1 MGTPARCASSLRGSP
16 CCPSRAH
23 QGQHRKQWSGDA
35 VAAVA
40 AQIHAVDTLLR
51 RAWERPMRRGC
62 FLSRAGGPAEALRD
76 VSSRAG
82 EAQMAEPG
90 PGSPSDR
97 RHLLSAESLADHG
110 AGFPFGEAVRDA
122 NVYWV
127 RLVEINHGKPGDLP
141 KHSFKLMVG
150 LDEPERLSGLERD
163 AFTRAYFAT
172 LKFREG
178 ILTIGQDGEPTLQRN
193 TSITLKAA
201 GVLQKTYV
209 ITAIQFLGTLPEVP
223 MLGPPLR
230 EYSLPTTPIA
240 RLVQDP
246 RYNPRPPV

>member
-1 MGTPARCASSLRGSP
+1 
-16 CCPSRAH
+16 
-23 QGQHRKQWSGDA
+23 
-35 VAAVA
+35 
-40 AQIHAVDTLLR
+40 
-51 RAWERPMRRGC
+51 
-62 FLSRAGGPAEALRD
+62 
-76 VSSRAG
+76 
-82 EAQMAEPG
+82 MAEPG

-97 RHLLSAESLADHG
+97 RHLLSAESLPDHG

-127 RLVEINHGKPGDLP
+127 RTVEMKPGDLP

-230 EYSLPTTPIA
+230 EYSLAATPIA
-240 RLVQDP
+240 RLLQDP
-246 RYNPRPPV
+246 RRLNPRPPV

>member
-1 MGTPARCASSLRGSP
+1 
-16 CCPSRAH
+16 
-23 QGQHRKQWSGDA
+23 
-35 VAAVA
+35 
-40 AQIHAVDTLLR
+40 
-51 RAWERPMRRGC
+51 
-62 FLSRAGGPAEALRD
+62 
-76 VSSRAG
+76 
-82 EAQMAEPG
+82 MAEPG

-97 RHLLSAESLADHG
+97 RHLVSAGSLADHG
-110 AGFPFGEAVRDA
+110 AGFPFGESVRDA
-122 NVYWV
+122 KIYCV
-127 RLVEINHGKPGDLP
+127 RLLEMKPGGLP

-150 LDEPERLSGLERD
+150 LGEPERLSGLERD

-223 MLGPPLR
+223 NARPSTSGVLSPDNTDFAISIGPKIQPKTSGVGFSRRTTLLGDGGH
-230 EYSLPTTPIA
+230 TPI
-240 RLVQDP
+240 RK
-246 RYNPRPPV
+246 RPPPSKI

>member
-1 MGTPARCASSLRGSP
+1 
-16 CCPSRAH
+16 
-23 QGQHRKQWSGDA
+23 
-35 VAAVA
+35 
-40 AQIHAVDTLLR
+40 
-51 RAWERPMRRGC
+51 MRRG
-62 FLSRAGGPAEALRD
+62 LQSISRWRARGDARD
-76 VSSRAG
+76 GLIPRRRK
-82 EAQMAEPG
+82 AQMAEPG

-97 RHLLSAESLADHG
+97 CHLVSAGSLADHG
-110 AGFPFGEAVRDA
+110 AGFPFGERVRDA
-122 NVYWV
+122 KIYSV
-127 RLVEINHGKPGDLP
+127 RLISIGVKPGDLP

>member
-1 MGTPARCASSLRGSP
+1 
-16 CCPSRAH
+16 
-23 QGQHRKQWSGDA
+23 
-35 VAAVA
+35 
-40 AQIHAVDTLLR
+40 
-51 RAWERPMRRGC
+51 
-62 FLSRAGGPAEALRD
+62 
-76 VSSRAG
+76 
-82 EAQMAEPG
+82 MAEPG

-97 RHLLSAESLADHG
+97 RHLVSAESLADHG

-127 RLVEINHGKPGDLP
+127 RTVETKPGNLP

-230 EYSLPTTPIA
+230 EYSLPTTPIP
-240 RLVQDP
+240 RLVEDP
-246 RYNPRPPV
+246 GIAKSVP

>member
-1 MGTPARCASSLRGSP
+1 
-16 CCPSRAH
+16 
-23 QGQHRKQWSGDA
+23 
-35 VAAVA
+35 
-40 AQIHAVDTLLR
+40 
-51 RAWERPMRRGC
+51 
-62 FLSRAGGPAEALRD
+62 
-76 VSSRAG
+76 
-82 EAQMAEPG
+82 MAEPG

-97 RHLLSAESLADHG
+97 RHVLSAESLADHR

-150 LDEPERLSGLERD
+150 LAEPERLSGLERD

-193 TSITLKAA
+193 TSIILKAA
-201 GVLQKTYV
+201 GVLEKTYV
-209 ITAIQFLGTLPEVP
+209 IIAIQFLGTLPEVP

-230 EYSLPTTPIA
+230 EYSLPTTPIS
-240 RLVQDP
+240 RLV
-246 RYNPRPPV
+246 

>member
-23 QGQHRKQWSGDA
+23 QGQHHKQWSGDA
-35 VAAVA
+35 VAAVE

-51 RAWERPMRRGC
+51 RAWKPLCEGGC
-62 FLSRAGGPAEALRD
+62 NISRAGGPAETRVTA
-76 VSSRAG
+76 SSRAG

-97 RHLLSAESLADHG
+97 RHLVSVESLADHG

-127 RLVEINHGKPGDLP
+127 RTVEMKPGGLP

-163 AFTRAYFAT
+163 AFTRSYFAT

-193 TSITLKAA
+193 TSIILEAA
-201 GVLQKTYV
+201 EFLETCM
-209 ITAIQFLGTLPEVP
+209 IIDIQFLGTLPEVP

-230 EYSLPTTPIA
+230 EYSLPTTPIS
-240 RLVQDP
+240 RLV
-246 RYNPRPPV
+246 

>member
-1 MGTPARCASSLRGSP
+1 
-16 CCPSRAH
+16 
-23 QGQHRKQWSGDA
+23 
-35 VAAVA
+35 
-40 AQIHAVDTLLR
+40 
-51 RAWERPMRRGC
+51 MRRGC
-62 FLSRAGGPAEALRD
+62 FLSRAGGPAETRVTA
-76 VSSRAG
+76 SSRAG

-122 NVYWV
+122 KIYCV
-127 RLVEINHGKPGDLP
+127 RLIVIGMKPGGLP

-163 AFTRAYFAT
+163 AFTRSYFAT

-230 EYSLPTTPIA
+230 EYALPTTPIS
-240 RLVQDP
+240 RLV
-246 RYNPRPPV
+246 

>member
-1 MGTPARCASSLRGSP
+1 M
-16 CCPSRAH
+16 
-23 QGQHRKQWSGDA
+23 
-35 VAAVA
+35 
-40 AQIHAVDTLLR
+40 AQN
-51 RAWERPMRRGC
+51 
-62 FLSRAGGPAEALRD
+62 
-76 VSSRAG
+76 VSTEDGRQA
-82 EAQMAEPG
+82 
-90 PGSPSDR
+90 
-97 RHLLSAESLADHG
+97 SAESF
-110 AGFPFGEAVRDA
+110 AGQDTRGLVPYGKPLENA

-127 RLVEINHGKPGDLP
+127 RTVEMKSGNLP

-246 RYNPRPPV
+246 RLNPRPPV

>member
-1 MGTPARCASSLRGSP
+1 
-16 CCPSRAH
+16 
-23 QGQHRKQWSGDA
+23 
-35 VAAVA
+35 
-40 AQIHAVDTLLR
+40 
-51 RAWERPMRRGC
+51 
-62 FLSRAGGPAEALRD
+62 
-76 VSSRAG
+76 
-82 EAQMAEPG
+82 MAEPG

-97 RHLLSAESLADHG
+97 RHLVSAGSLANHG

-127 RLVEINHGKPGDLP
+127 RTVEMKSGDLP

-193 TSITLKAA
+193 TSIILEAA
-201 GVLQKTYV
+201 EFLETWM
-209 ITAIQFLGTLPEVP
+209 IIDIQFLGTLPEVP

-230 EYSLPTTPIA
+230 EYSLAATPIR
-240 RLVQDP
+240 RLL
-246 RYNPRPPV
+246 RNPALQHPGIANSLP

>member
-1 MGTPARCASSLRGSP
+1 
-16 CCPSRAH
+16 
-23 QGQHRKQWSGDA
+23 
-35 VAAVA
+35 
-40 AQIHAVDTLLR
+40 
-51 RAWERPMRRGC
+51 
-62 FLSRAGGPAEALRD
+62 
-76 VSSRAG
+76 
-82 EAQMAEPG
+82 MAEPG

-97 RHLLSAESLADHG
+97 RHLVSAESLADHG

-127 RLVEINHGKPGDLP
+127 RTVEMKPGNLP

-230 EYSLPTTPIA
+230 EYSLPTTPIP
-240 RLVQDP
+240 RLVEDP
-246 RYNPRPPV
+246 GIAKSVP

>member
-1 MGTPARCASSLRGSP
+1 MGTPARCASSLRGSTRFEHA
-16 CCPSRAH
+16 SR
-23 QGQHRKQWSGDA
+23 HRKQWSGDA
-35 VAAVA
+35 VAAVE

-51 RAWERPMRRGC
+51 RAWKPLCEGGC
-62 FLSRAGGPAEALRD
+62 NISRAGGPAETRVTA
-76 VSSRAG
+76 SSRAG

-110 AGFPFGEAVRDA
+110 AGFPFGEDLQDA

-127 RLVEINHGKPGDLP
+127 RLVEMKQGDLP

-150 LDEPERLSGLERD
+150 VGEPERLRGLERD

-178 ILTIGQDGEPTLQRN
+178 ILTIGEDGEPTLQRN

-230 EYSLPTTPIA
+230 EYSLPTTPIS
-240 RLVQDP
+240 RLV
-246 RYNPRPPV
+246 

>member
-1 MGTPARCASSLRGSP
+1 
-16 CCPSRAH
+16 
-23 QGQHRKQWSGDA
+23 
-35 VAAVA
+35 
-40 AQIHAVDTLLR
+40 
-51 RAWERPMRRGC
+51 MRRG
-62 FLSRAGGPAEALRD
+62 LQSISRWRARGDARD
-76 VSSRAG
+76 GLIPRRRK
-82 EAQMAEPG
+82 AQMAEPG

-97 RHLLSAESLADHG
+97 RHLVSAESLADHG

-127 RLVEINHGKPGDLP
+127 RTVETKPGNLP

-230 EYSLPTTPIA
+230 EYSLPTTPIP
-240 RLVQDP
+240 RLVEDP
-246 RYNPRPPV
+246 GIAKSVP

>member
-1 MGTPARCASSLRGSP
+1 
-16 CCPSRAH
+16 
-23 QGQHRKQWSGDA
+23 
-35 VAAVA
+35 
-40 AQIHAVDTLLR
+40 
-51 RAWERPMRRGC
+51 
-62 FLSRAGGPAEALRD
+62 
-76 VSSRAG
+76 
-82 EAQMAEPG
+82 MAEPG

-110 AGFPFGEAVRDA
+110 AGFPFGESVRNA
-122 NVYWV
+122 NIYSV
-127 RLVEINHGKPGDLP
+127 RLLGMKPGGLP

-193 TSITLKAA
+193 TSIILEAA
-201 GVLQKTYV
+201 EFLVETWM
-209 ITAIQFLGTLPEVP
+209 IIDIQFLGTLPEVP

-230 EYSLPTTPIA
+230 EYSLAATPIR
-240 RLVQDP
+240 RLL
-246 RYNPRPPV
+246 RNPALQHPGIANSLPWIP

>member
-1 MGTPARCASSLRGSP
+1 MSALKTGARPPLR
-16 CCPSRAH
+16 A
-23 QGQHRKQWSGDA
+23 
-35 VAAVA
+35 
-40 AQIHAVDTLLR
+40 
-51 RAWERPMRRGC
+51 
-62 FLSRAGGPAEALRD
+62 
-76 VSSRAG
+76 
-82 EAQMAEPG
+82 
-90 PGSPSDR
+90 
-97 RHLLSAESLADHG
+97 SLART
-110 AGFPFGEAVRDA
+110 PEAWSLTESPLENA

-127 RLVEINHGKPGDLP
+127 RTVEMKSGNLP

-230 EYSLPTTPIA
+230 EYSLPTTPIP
-240 RLVQDP
+240 RLVEDP
-246 RYNPRPPV
+246 GIAKSVP

>member
-1 MGTPARCASSLRGSP
+1 
-16 CCPSRAH
+16 
-23 QGQHRKQWSGDA
+23 
-35 VAAVA
+35 
-40 AQIHAVDTLLR
+40 
-51 RAWERPMRRGC
+51 
-62 FLSRAGGPAEALRD
+62 
-76 VSSRAG
+76 
-82 EAQMAEPG
+82 MAEPG

-97 RHLLSAESLADHG
+97 LHILSAESLADHR

-127 RLVEINHGKPGDLP
+127 RTVEMKPGNLP
-141 KHSFKLMVG
+141 KHSFKLMVV

-163 AFTRAYFAT
+163 AFTRSYFAT

-209 ITAIQFLGTLPEVP
+209 ITAIPFLGTLPEVP

-240 RLVQDP
+240 RLV
-246 RYNPRPPV
+246 